1 MQPRNCRNHC
11 AFIAFFLIF
20 LVALAL
26 SGGCKSDSGPT
37 SPIVVT
43 YPTVAQNWQGKDLNA
58 QGQLRENIAATFTQT
73 ADTLKG
79 SWVWT
84 VGTYMFTEQLTGN
97 ITTKREIALRGT
109 SFGGAI
115 STSSPRQHLGAY
127 IAALSAQ
134 GDSISGS
141 WTESSGSGTF
151 ILIKQ

>member
-1 MQPRNCRNHC
+1 MQPRYCRNDC
-11 AFIAFFLIF
+11 ALIAFFLIL

-37 SPIVVT
+37 GPIAIT
-43 YPTVAQNWQGKDLNA
+43 YPSVAQNWQGKDLGT
-58 QGQLRENIAATFTQT
+58 QGQFRENIAATFAQT

-84 VGTYMFTEQLTGN
+84 VGIYTFTEQLTGN
-97 ITTKREIALRGT
+97 ITTKREIALHGT
-109 SFGGAI
+109 SFSGTM
-115 STSSPRQHLGAY
+115 STSSPRRHLGTY

-151 ILIKQ
+151 ILGKQ